1 MTTQQEINLLRN
13 ELNTQTI
20 FADSLGRE
28 LASILNRSK
37 NGKVL
42 KKDEPRVNEIE
53 SLLTEK
59 AAWIKKAQARIAAF
73 YRPASLVS

>member
-13 ELNTQTI
+13 ELDTQTI

-53 SLLTEK
+53 SILTEK
-59 AAWIKKAQARIAAF
+59 VAWIKKTQAKIAAF
-73 YRPASLVS
+73 YKPASLVS